1 MTEPPRPVNR
11 TAAMAS
17 FLNPLKLGTAIGGVL
32 PSIRREAM
40 QSDSLAFR
48 SEFTSLRRE
57 AVGETIGTFLFLTLG
72 FGVICTGSLGGVDVG
87 LGTIAVT
94 WAVGV
99 ALGIGISSAL
109 SDSHLNPAVTFSMV
123 LYKQFKVKRALVY
136 MGSQVLGSTL
146 AALFMGI
153 IYLPQIEDQ
162 YAALVAAAELSGIEA
177 HAQPLPF
184 QLGWPGLPNHRLTHP
199 GSMLCYEAIAA
210 AILVALVFRLD
221 PANGKPQHL
230 GAAVG
235 ALILVF
241 APLSG
246 AGFNPARDLGPR
258 IAAGLISGGVPGLD
272 GFGGAAWWPYTFG
285 PFIGA
290 AIGGG
295 LHEIGQVLEKNAIKA
310 KADAAAAG
318 APGTYN
324 EMGDL
329 PELQLA

>member
-1 MTEPPRPVNR
+1 
-11 TAAMAS
+11 
-17 FLNPLKLGTAIGGVL
+17 
-32 PSIRREAM
+32 
-40 QSDSLAFR
+40 
-48 SEFTSLRRE
+48 LRRE
-57 AVGETIGTFLFLTLG
+57 CVGEVIGTFLFLTLG
-72 FGVICTGSLGGVDVG
+72 FGVICTGSLGGVNVG
-87 LGTIAVT
+87 LGTIAVV
-94 WAVGV
+94 WGVGV

-123 LYKQFKVKRALVY
+123 LYKQFKPKRALVY
-136 MGSQVLGSTL
+136 MASQCLGSTL

-153 IYLPQIEDQ
+153 IYLPQIEHQ
-162 YAALVAAAELSGIEA
+162 YAQRISDAEKLGTVAKP
-177 HAQPLPF
+177 QPLPF
-184 QLGWPGLPNHRLTHP
+184 QLGWPGLPGDRVTHP

-210 AILVALVFRLD
+210 AILIALVFRLD

-230 GAAVG
+230 GAAV
-235 ALILVF
+235 ASLILVF

-272 GFGGAAWWPYTFG
+272 GWGGAAWWPYTHG

-295 LHEIGQVLEKNAIKA
+295 LHEIGQVLEKNAMKA
-310 KADAAAAG
+310 KADALAARG
-318 APGTYN
+318 RGGTYN

-329 PELQLA
+329 PELQPA